1 MELLAPAGTLE
12 KLKWAVQYGADAVYF
27 GTEFGSLRSYAG
39 NFTMDDVADGL
50 EYLHARGKK
59 GYVALNIYPWSD
71 EFEQLTAIALQ
82 LDDLGIDALI
92 VADLGVLATLR
103 RLNLKTSLHISTQAN
118 TTNYQAALAY
128 KDLGASRVNLAREL
142 SLEQIQFMQQEIGG
156 AIETEVFVHGAVC
169 FSYSG
174 RCAISDYLTGHGG
187 NRGECKQ
194 PCRWKY
200 TLVEEKRPGQFMD
213 YFEDERGSYF
223 FNSRELALFEY
234 VPKLQEAQVASVKLE
249 GRMKSIHYIA
259 STVSFYRQIIDGR
272 RMSWDEGMQIL
283 NRMPNRGFST
293 GFMKGEIGTDDYAV
307 NAVSSSGESIFVGN
321 VMEKTVDGRSVIEV
335 RNTITAGQELE
346 LLTPNGSL
354 SAITMPQPLVAL
366 NGQQG
371 DTLNNSQFLLLEQQ
385 LPPYSILRRIAA
397 FS

>member
-1 MELLAPAGTLE
+1 
-12 KLKWAVQYGADAVYF
+12 
-27 GTEFGSLRSYAG
+27 
-39 NFTMDDVADGL
+39 
-50 EYLHARGKK
+50 
-59 GYVALNIYPWSD
+59 
-71 EFEQLTAIALQ
+71 
-82 LDDLGIDALI
+82 
-92 VADLGVLATLR
+92 
-103 RLNLKTSLHISTQAN
+103 
-118 TTNYQAALAY
+118 
-128 KDLGASRVNLAREL
+128 
-142 SLEQIQFMQQEIGG
+142 
-156 AIETEVFVHGAVC
+156 
-169 FSYSG
+169 
-174 RCAISDYLTGHGG
+174 
-187 NRGECKQ
+187 
-194 PCRWKY
+194 
-200 TLVEEKRPGQFMD
+200 MD

-272 RMSWDEGMQIL
+272 RMDWDEGMQIL

-293 GFMKGEIGTDDYAV
+293 GFMKGEIGNDDYSV

-321 VMEKTVDGRSVIEV
+321 VMEKTVDGRSVVEI

-346 LLTPNGSL
+346 LLTPDGSL
-354 SAITMPQPLVAL
+354 STVTMPQPLVAM
-366 NGQQG
+366 NGKQA